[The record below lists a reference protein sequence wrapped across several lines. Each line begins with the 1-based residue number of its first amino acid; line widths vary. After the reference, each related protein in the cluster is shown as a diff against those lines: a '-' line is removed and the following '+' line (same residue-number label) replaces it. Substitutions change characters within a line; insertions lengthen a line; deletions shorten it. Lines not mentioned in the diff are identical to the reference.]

1 MKLHEHVQP
10 HINLV
15 GRYAAGGVEVNGR
28 LLTRPVI
35 LAPGF
40 LHEDWIDD
48 AAGLTPESL
57 APVLA
62 QEPRILLLG
71 GAGFAADQLKPLRR
85 MLAAR
90 EVALEVMDL
99 GAACR
104 TYNVL
109 AQEERP
115 VAALLF
121 PG

>member
-1 MKLHEHVQP
+1 MKLHEHVPP

-15 GRYAAGGVEVNGR
+15 GCYGAGGVEVNGR
-28 LLTRPVI
+28 LLTRPLI
-35 LAPGF
+35 LTPGF
-40 LHEDWIDD
+40 LVENWIDD
-48 AAGLTPESL
+48 ATGLTPECL
-57 APVLA
+57 APIWA

-71 GAGFAADQLKPLRR
+71 GAGFATDQLKALRR
-85 MLAAR
+85 MLTAR
-90 EVALEVMDL
+90 EVALEVMDV

-121 PG
+121 P